1 MSTQTVPKSFVRA
14 YLRASTTEQ
23 DASRALETINTF
35 ANERGLSICNYYIE
49 NESGSRLERP
59 ELFRLLRDCQP
70 GDILLIEDVDRLSR
84 LAGEDWNSLKKMI
97 RHKDIRVMA
106 VNVPTTWLASG
117 IHDFDSRMF
126 TAINDMMLDM
136 LAAVARRD
144 YEQRRERQKQGIT
157 RAKSEGK
164 YKGRQPNQA
173 RYDAINKLLA
183 SGSSWS
189 QVQKVLGCSRGTI
202 SSAVRQMKSRNLRAI
217 PEQPEQR
224 LTAILWIPVAN
235 GSKFT
240 RGKKKVKEDIAWM
253 VEVDFDGE
261 ALDNNEYRLF
271 IPYVSDADLKEQID
285 DLFHEIN
292 VLADTRNCVIDDM
305 TLTNEK
311 TGKSWN
317 EYDGGWNEY

>member
-1 MSTQTVPKSFVRA
+1 MTTQTVPKGFVRA

-35 ANERGLSICNYYIE
+35 ASERGLSICNYYIE

-59 ELFRLLRDCQP
+59 ELFRLLRDCQS

-157 RAKSEGK
+157 RAKNEGK

-202 SSAVRQMKSRNLRAI
+202 SSAVRQMKS
-217 PEQPEQR
+217 E
-224 LTAILWIPVAN
+224 
-235 GSKFT
+235 
-240 RGKKKVKEDIAWM
+240 
-253 VEVDFDGE
+253 
-261 ALDNNEYRLF
+261 
-271 IPYVSDADLKEQID
+271 
-285 DLFHEIN
+285 
-292 VLADTRNCVIDDM
+292 NC
-305 TLTNEK
+305 
-311 TGKSWN
+311 G
-317 EYDGGWNEY
+317 